1 MRGSL
6 SFPVKA
12 MIESVRCCSFTR
24 NSIGPR
30 IFPRVDFFEYLQT
43 LADSLFR
50 SYCPS
55 GVILKVEGEKVF
67 LGVDT
72 AIPCAL
78 LVNELLS
85 NALHHAFPGG
95 RRGTISIVLHSSSD
109 GKLILTIEDNGIGLP
124 GGLDYRNSD
133 NSGAAIGGHARAS
146 VESRGRTRYRCR
158 GKIHNNLCGIA
169 IQGGRYLRRW
179 FSQEFLSSRTRV
191 SSHGII
197 RNCLEN
203 LGHTVCGTAAS
214 GEEAIRMTADLQPDL
229 VLMDVMLEGDMDGV
243 EAAAYIRKHFE
254 TPVVYLTAYADG
266 NTLQRAKVTEP
277 YGYII
282 KPFEEKEMYTVIE
295 IALYRRSMESKLKKA
310 QEERRQLEAR
320 VQYARKQESLI
331 QVVSG
336 IAHRFNNM
344 LGAILGNT
352 ELALLELPPDSP
364 VKYTVEQIGK
374 VSLGARDLVRQ
385 MVAFTGRRLRTGQKF
400 NLSELILGMRSS
412 IEEAVSGREI
422 TVECDLVSPLP
433 DIRGDMVQIR
443 QALMNLIVN
452 AVEAISATGTAGFG

>member
-1 MRGSL
+1 MVQS
-6 SFPVKA
+6 
-12 MIESVRCCSFTR
+12 
-24 NSIGPR
+24 R
-30 IFPRVDFFEYLQT
+30 IL
-43 LADSLFR
+43 
-50 SYCPS
+50 
-55 GVILKVEGEKVF
+55 IVEDQG
-67 LGVDT
+67 
-72 AIPCAL
+72 
-78 LVNELLS
+78 
-85 NALHHAFPGG
+85 
-95 RRGTISIVLHSSSD
+95 IVAWD
-109 GKLILTIEDNGIGLP
+109 
-124 GGLDYRNSD
+124 
-133 NSGAAIGGHARAS
+133 
-146 VESRGRTRYRCR
+146 
-158 GKIHNNLCGIA
+158 
-169 IQGGRYLRRW
+169 
-179 FSQEFLSSRTRV
+179 
-191 SSHGII
+191 I

-452 AVEAISATGTAGFG
+452 AVEAIGDGNGRIRVRTGLADAASVGGPGSESEEELEEGPHVVMEISDTGCGIAPEHMGRIFDPFYSTKFPGRGLGLAEVLGIVRSNSGAVRVTGEPGRGTVFGMFFPCLTEEDGEED